1 MNTVQLEVQGMHCS
15 GRVKRVTAVPKPLPG
30 VSRVEVDLAAS
41 RVTVWGVFEQGPD
54 ALVVAS
60 TAAGYQATVAAEG
73 AKAPQESGGC
83 CG

>member
-15 GRVKRVTAVPKPLPG
+15 GRVKRVTAMPKPLPG

-54 ALVVAS
+54 ALVVAP
-60 TAAGYQATVAAEG
+60 TAGYPATVAAEG
-73 AKAPQESGGC
+73 AKLPQESGGC